1 MLIEMNEAYK
11 NNKDFHTYVDKY
23 CATHRTMPAAALK
36 CATVQNVYIE
46 YVRGVNQGGSNV

>member
-23 CATHRTMPAAALK
+23 CATHRTVPAAALK